1 MSFVFLYLCYMN
13 GKLYLIPTP
22 LGEEF
27 LPEESSVQIA
37 KVISTLNVFIVEELR
52 TARRFLKKVYPAINI
67 DTTTFYVLNEHTTAA
82 EFETYL
88 KTSENGTDI
97 GLITEAGCPAIADP
111 GSQVVK
117 IAHKK
122 GIRVIPLVGPSS
134 ITLALMASGLN
145 GQQFAF
151 LGYLPIKP
159 VERKARIQQIEKR
172 SKSENQTQIFIET
185 PYRNHSLLTELI
197 STCNPDTLLCI
208 ACNITQS
215 DEFIATFKIK
225 EWKTKTID
233 IHKKPA
239 VFLLLS

>member
-1 MSFVFLYLCYMN
+1 MN

-27 LPEESSVQIA
+27 LPEDSSVQIA
-37 KVISTLNVFIVEELR
+37 KVISNLNCFIVEELR
-52 TARRFLKKVYPAINI
+52 TARRFLKKVHPSINI
-67 DTTTFYVLNEHTTAA
+67 DTTTFYILNEHTTAS
-82 EFETYL
+82 EFEQYL
-88 KTSENGTDI
+88 KSAENGNDI

-111 GSQVVK
+111 GSHVIK

-122 GIRVIPLVGPSS
+122 GIRVIPLIGPSS

-159 VERKARIQQIEKR
+159 VERKAKIQQIEKR
-172 SKSENQTQIFIET
+172 SKTENQTQIFIET
-185 PYRNHSLLTELI
+185 PYRNISLFNELI
-197 STCNPDTLLCI
+197 STCNPDTMLCI
-208 ACNITQS
+208 ASNITQS
-215 DEFIATFKIK
+215 DEYIVTFKIK
-225 EWKTKTID
+225 EWKTKTLD

>member
-1 MSFVFLYLCYMN
+1 MN

-27 LPEESSVQIA
+27 LPDESSVQIA

-52 TARRFLKKVYPAINI
+52 TARRFLKKVYSAINI

-88 KTSENGTDI
+88 KISENGIDI

-111 GSQVVK
+111 GSQIVK

-122 GIRVIPLVGPSS
+122 GIKVIPLVGPSS

-159 VERKARIQQIEKR
+159 VERKAKIQQIEKR
-172 SKSENQTQIFIET
+172 SKTENQTQIFIET
-185 PYRNHSLLTELI
+185 PYRNISLFNELI
-197 STCNPDTLLCI
+197 STCNPETILCI
-208 ACNITQS
+208 ASNITQS
-215 DEFIATFKIK
+215 DEYIATLKIK
-225 EWKTKTID
+225 EWKTKTPD

-239 VFLLLS
+239 VFLLLL

>member
-1 MSFVFLYLCYMN
+1 MN

-27 LPEESSVQIA
+27 LPDESSVQIA

-52 TARRFLKKVYPAINI
+52 TARRFLKKVYSAINI

-88 KTSENGTDI
+88 KISENGIDI

-111 GSQVVK
+111 GSQIVK

-122 GIRVIPLVGPSS
+122 GIKVIPLVGPSS

-159 VERKARIQQIEKR
+159 VERKAKIQQIEKR
-172 SKSENQTQIFIET
+172 SKTENQTQIFIET
-185 PYRNHSLLTELI
+185 PYRNISLFNELI
-197 STCNPDTLLCI
+197 STCNPETMLCI
-208 ACNITQS
+208 ASNITQS
-215 DEFIATFKIK
+215 DEYIATLKIK
-225 EWKTKTID
+225 EWKTKTPD

-239 VFLLLS
+239 VFLLLL

>member
-1 MSFVFLYLCYMN
+1 MN

-27 LPEESSVQIA
+27 LPEESSIQIA
-37 KVISTLNVFIVEELR
+37 KVISNLNVFIVEELR
-52 TARRFLKKVYPAINI
+52 TARRFLKKVSPLINI
-67 DTTTFYVLNEHTTAA
+67 DTTTFYVLNEHTTAS
-82 EFETYL
+82 EYETFL
-88 KTSENGTDI
+88 KVTENGTDI

-122 GIRVIPLVGPSS
+122 GVKVIPLVGPSS

-159 VERKARIQQIEKR
+159 IERKAKIQQIEKR
-172 SKSENQTQIFIET
+172 SKIENQTQIFIET
-185 PYRNHSLLTELI
+185 PYRNISLFNELI
-197 STCNPDTLLCI
+197 STCNSETMLCI
-208 ACNITQS
+208 ASNITQS
-215 DEFIATFKIK
+215 DEYIATLKIK
-225 EWKTKTID
+225 EWKTKTPD